1 MVLDLYNWIGTTFY
15 THHKPVRQER
25 TDGDV
30 RGNMPVFELGW
41 TRWDWAGP
49 ASLWA
54 IRLALACMVL
64 RYGWLLSPLRRSA
77 ISVQH
82 ASPQPPQWP
91 GSSIPQRWSEWI
103 WFAGALLAFAHT
115 LSALA
120 VFHGWSH
127 RQAVLAT
134 EAQTEALLGIRVG
147 AGVVINY
154 LFVAVWL
161 IDAMWLL
168 AISHARLPRPPKAW
182 SIAAHAFLIFIA
194 INGAIVFAQGPI
206 RWISLAAL
214 VALLVAWVRLLRM
227 RASTHSTRSSR
238 Q

>member
-1 MVLDLYNWIGTTFY
+1 
-15 THHKPVRQER
+15 
-25 TDGDV
+25 
-30 RGNMPVFELGW
+30 MPVFDLGW
-41 TRWDWAGP
+41 TRWEWAGP

-64 RYGWLLSPLRRSA
+64 RYGWLLSTLRRSTV
-77 ISVQH
+77 SEQV
-82 ASPQPPQWP
+82 ASPQPPHRP
-91 GSSIPQRWSEWI
+91 GLSPQRWSEWI
-103 WFAGALLAFAHT
+103 WFAGALLALVHT

-154 LFVAVWL
+154 IFVAVWL

-168 AISHARLPRPPKAW
+168 AASHARLPRPPKAW

-214 VALLVAWVRLLRM
+214 VALMVAWVRILRM
-227 RASTHSTRSSR
+227 PESAHAERSTR

>member
-1 MVLDLYNWIGTTFY
+1 ML
-15 THHKPVRQER
+15 
-25 TDGDV
+25 
-30 RGNMPVFELGW
+30 VFVLGW
-41 TRWDWAGP
+41 TRWELAGP

-54 IRLALACMVL
+54 IRLALACMVV
-64 RYGWLLSPLRRSA
+64 RYGWQLRILRHCAVSEQVA
-77 ISVQH
+77 SSQPPDRPDS
-82 ASPQPPQWP
+82 SPQP
-91 GSSIPQRWSEWI
+91 WSEWI

-120 VFHGWSH
+120 VFHEWSH

-147 AGVVINY
+147 AGVIVNY
-154 LFVAVWL
+154 IFVAVWL

-168 AISHARLPRPPKAW
+168 AGRYGWLPRPPRAW

-194 INGAIVFAQGPI
+194 INGAVVFAQGPI

-227 RASTHSTRSSR
+227 PAIAEAKRSSR

>member
-1 MVLDLYNWIGTTFY
+1 
-15 THHKPVRQER
+15 
-25 TDGDV
+25 
-30 RGNMPVFELGW
+30 MPVFELGW
-41 TRWDWAGP
+41 TGWEWAGP

-54 IRLALACMVL
+54 IRLALACMVV
-64 RYGWLLSPLRRSA
+64 RYGWLLSTLRRSDVSEQVA
-77 ISVQH
+77 SPLSLH
-82 ASPQPPQWP
+82 ALDSSPQP
-91 GSSIPQRWSEWI
+91 WSEWI
-103 WFAGALLAFAHT
+103 WLAGAVLAFAHT

-147 AGVVINY
+147 AGVIVNY
-154 LFVAVWL
+154 IFVAVWL

-168 AISHARLPRPPKAW
+168 AASHAWLPRPPKAW

-194 INGAIVFAQGPI
+194 INGAIVFAQGPV

-214 VALLVAWVRLLRM
+214 VTLLVAWVRLLRM
-227 RASTHSTRSSR
+227 PAIAEAERSSR